1 MLLKIETVSQI
12 PQVNGRPV
20 TSLELE
26 TLSFLM
32 KVTKNGKKSF
42 IGSNRYIARSLNRS
56 SSGIIRAIIEL
67 KKAGLIEIKSLL
79 KIRSEYCV
87 KIEEVNRLGLQ
98 KFVA

>member
-1 MLLKIETVSQI
+1 MLLSQS
-12 PQVNGRPV
+12 PQINGRSV
-20 TSLELE
+20 TRMEME

-32 KVTKNGKKSF
+32 KVTKNGKKRF